1 MESENFQPFWVL
13 ILLIIL
19 WAKST
24 VKKVKS
30 KTLYNKLIKDNNM
43 GYLFKKTEDQDKTI
57 LELKTKNFYIFAIIV
72 LLSLIPAVYLATH
85 YFENNVNLLRIP
97 YVLLLILIYAI
108 LDGKA
113 IAKIL
118 FPKNKICREGSVFSF
133 KNPVKYTI
141 KKWKLGISSFMPTF
155 YTQ

>member
-1 MESENFQPFWVL
+1 
-13 ILLIIL
+13 
-19 WAKST
+19 
-24 VKKVKS
+24 
-30 KTLYNKLIKDNNM
+30 M

-57 LELKTKNFYIFAIIV
+57 LELKTRNFYIFAIIV
-72 LLSLIPAVYLATH
+72 LSSLIPAVYLATH

-108 LDGKA
+108 LDGEA

-118 FPKNKICREGSVFSF
+118 VPKNKICREGSVFSF

-141 KKWKLGISSFMPTF
+141 KK
-155 YTQ
+155 